1 MKVNET
7 RKINHFNKKIAKNP
21 SLLSVLSS
29 AFANLQGGI
38 QEHQKEE
45 SCAIPEVQLNRTLP

>member
-1 MKVNET
+1 MKVNEI

-21 SLLSVLSS
+21 SLFTVLSS
-29 AFANLQGGI
+29 SLANLQGGI

-45 SCAIPEVQLNRTLP
+45 SCPILEVQLNRTLF